1 MNKIILAGRM
11 TRDPELKTTNTG
23 TEVCNFS
30 VAVDRR
36 FAPKGEEKQADF
48 INCTAWQK
56 TAAFVDKYFKK
67 GDGITIEGRL
77 ESRKYVDKDGN
88 NRVAWDVICDN
99 VEFPLGKSGG
109 NSSNTYEASGSFATA
124 DVSAINVEDSDLPF

>member
-1 MNKIILAGRM
+1 MNKIILAGRLA
-11 TRDPELKTTNTG
+11 RDPELKTTNAG
-23 TEVCNFS
+23 TEVCNFT

-36 FAPKGEEKQADF
+36 FSAKGEEKQADF

-56 TAAFVDKYFKK
+56 TGVFINSYFKK
-67 GDGITIEGRL
+67 GDGITVDGRL

-88 NRVAWDVICDN
+88 NRIAWDVICEN

-109 NSSNTYEASGSFATA
+109 GNVTQTDNSGFTEIENDE
-124 DVSAINVEDSDLPF
+124 DLPF